1 MERWAAESWAK
12 DRAVMLEWWQEK
24 QKHAQMYDHS
34 FGGDVA
40 AVAVAVAVADAAS
53 GGGKERNGV
62 RERLLPGDLQGGGL
76 KDARGRTREDRY
88 LSAYGSAVIG
98 LGGTRVLTSYKPVF
112 KAVLGRPGNILALF
126 LIGYV
131 QLVTA
136 KGALALGSLIWGRRQ
151 LEARV
156 RDREF

>member
-40 AVAVAVAVADAAS
+40 PVAVADAGS
-53 GGGKERNGV
+53 YGGGRERNGV
-62 RERLLPGDLQGGGL
+62 GGRLLPGDLQGGGL